1 MHRGKMSEDKNK
13 YERVMDLAKKRGFI
27 WPSFEIYGGEAGFY
41 IVIIIER
48 HKGDG
53 HYRVQEIHPEDTDVA
68 Q

>member
-1 MHRGKMSEDKNK
+1 MNNTPIMWEYKDSLMRDDG
-13 YERVMDLAKKRGFI
+13 
-27 WPSFEIYGGEAGFY
+27 

-53 HYRVQEIHPEDTDVA
+53 HYRVQEIHPEDTDIA